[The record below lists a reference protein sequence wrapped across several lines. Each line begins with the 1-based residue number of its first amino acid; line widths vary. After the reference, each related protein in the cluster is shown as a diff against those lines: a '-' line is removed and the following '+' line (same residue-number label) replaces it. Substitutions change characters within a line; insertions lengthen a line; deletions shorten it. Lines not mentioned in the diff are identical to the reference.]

1 MYTVIKR
8 QLQRSNDAIVKRITS
23 LLPWLNG
30 KLTLRPGTVNPIAE
44 EDEQANK
51 AKDQDIDTT
60 DSPAMYVVHCCDSP
74 VDVFVCRRA
83 LFTDCLTVDWWCGA

>member
-1 MYTVIKR
+1 MCVHVMGAVIKR

-60 DSPAMYVVHCCDSP
+60 DSPAMYVAVTS
-74 VDVFVCRRA
+74 VDNACVC
-83 LFTDCLTVDWWCGA
+83 V